1 VIFFFLVFLFVVS
14 TAGALAV
21 ALTVAVSYF
30 IDRVSR
36 IKAKAITKDGTT
48 ARAPRGLYRTETDGR
63 FLGTHEVRS

>member
-1 VIFFFLVFLFVVS
+1 MVFFLIILLFGVS
-14 TAGALAV
+14 ACVSLAV